1 MMHKRI
7 VAAALGAAILAIP
20 AAAVADSGHG
30 KRPDKQPAAPKV
42 TFVFKGIFTA
52 PGTLEVRSGNAHVR
66 KGGFVGQKL
75 NFDLTTARVV
85 AADSNADQKV
95 DVSDV
100 NSGRRRAHPSASA
113 QGHEVRRARRGRDRR
128 GGRREQADRQDESAG
143 RRRVAGASGAHMERA
158 A

>member
-100 NSGRRRAHPSASA
+100 NSGDVVLIQVRLRKGTKYVAPAEDATVAAVVASKLI
-113 QGHEVRRARRGRDRR
+113 DKTNPP
-128 GGRREQADRQDESAG
+128 ADDE
-143 RRRVAGASGAHMERA
+143 
-158 A
+158 